1 MNPVCMDHKRLTKV
15 LIMVNFISEN
25 QEAEFF
31 LFIADIRK
39 KNLVNL
45 NFA

>member
-15 LIMVNFISEN
+15 LTMMNFISEDH
-25 QEAEFF
+25 EAEF
-31 LFIADIRK
+31 LSTEIRK
-39 KNLVNL
+39 EKIVNL